1 MLAVC
6 SHKFKLDV
14 SESLRLPQTSVQLS
28 ELVKLV
34 HPTDGQIS
42 SELHSFQT
50 GYMSSTELNVFKFE
64 LNVSSGLQL
73 VRTEICPVEYV

>member
-28 ELVKLV
+28 ELAKLV
-34 HPTDGQIS
+34 HPTDGHFKPDI
-42 SELHSFQT
+42 
-50 GYMSSTELNVFKFE
+50 YPILN
-64 LNVSSGLQL
+64 
-73 VRTEICPVEYV
+73 

>member
-28 ELVKLV
+28 ELAKLV
-34 HPTDGQIS
+34 HLQMVKS
-42 SELHSFQT
+42 A
-50 GYMSSTELNVFKFE
+50 LNYIHFK
-64 LNVSSGLQL
+64 SD
-73 VRTEICPVEYV
+73 ICPVLN

>member
-1 MLAVC
+1 MLAVR
-6 SHKFKLDV
+6 SDKFKLDV

-28 ELVKLV
+28 DLAKLV

-50 GYMSSTELNVFKFE
+50 EYMSSTELKVF
-64 LNVSSGLQL
+64 
-73 VRTEICPVEYV
+73 

>member
-6 SHKFKLDV
+6 SHKFKLDF

-28 ELVKLV
+28 ELAKLV

-50 GYMSSTELNVFKFE
+50 GYMSSTELNVF
-64 LNVSSGLQL
+64 
-73 VRTEICPVEYV
+73 

>member
-50 GYMSSTELNVFKFE
+50 GYMSSTELNGIIDLLSLECAITITRSFV
-64 LNVSSGLQL
+64 Q
-73 VRTEICPVEYV
+73 TD

>member
-1 MLAVC
+1 MLAVY

-28 ELVKLV
+28 ELAKLV

-42 SELHSFQT
+42 SVRAELHSFQT
-50 GYMSSTELNVFKFE
+50 GYISNTELNAF
-64 LNVSSGLQL
+64 
-73 VRTEICPVEYV
+73 